1 MGIDVRVGYDR
12 GEKVTS
18 YEAIKHLYLAIKA
31 GISPSLGAYGQELVV
46 HNFEEDPK
54 AYYVSLYYHSS
65 GLEKEFKQIKED
77 GYIAYYPDYI
87 EIKQSEDSQYGS
99 WWFIE
104 SLTGLIGRSVGWN
117 KLIPDAFDR
126 NKFNLPI
133 RRWVMYHESLR
144 NIKKPFVTDRE
155 EYDFP
160 IYPKQKVRFDY
171 NMKPIGELP
180 IFPKYK
186 INRKKM
192 NLLRKEHKDFPQYIE
207 AMFKLLPP
215 LTQEWFDI
223 AKKEAEDETLDKKY
237 RMFLGLLLAEKQYNG
252 WGYLNRDTGLYELS
266 LSNILERFD
275 WQLKKS
281 HPEVLDKVQ

>member
-1 MGIDVRVGYDR
+1 MGIDVKLGYDR
-12 GEKVTS
+12 AEKVTS
-18 YEAIKHLYLAIKA
+18 YDAIKHLYLASKS
-31 GISPSLGAYGQELVV
+31 GVGASIDMRGTELEI
-46 HNFEEDPK
+46 HNFEEDPE
-54 AYYVSLYYHSS
+54 AYYVSLFWDPNKDLKTYAEIQKRSY
-65 GLEKEFKQIKED
+65 L
-77 GYIAYYPDYI
+77 AYYPNYI
-87 EIKQSEDSQYGS
+87 EIKQGDDSQYTN
-99 WWFIE
+99 WFIE
-104 SLTGLIGRSVGWN
+104 SLTGLIGRSVSWN

-155 EYDFP
+155 EFDFP

-171 NMKPIGELP
+171 NMKPIDELP
-180 IFPKYK
+180 VFPKYR

-223 AKKEAEDETLDKKY
+223 AKKEAEDETPDKKY

>member
-12 GEKVTS
+12 AEKVTS
-18 YEAIKHLYLAIKA
+18 YDAIKHLYLAQKA
-31 GISPSLGAYGQELVV
+31 GVGASIDMRGTELEI
-46 HNFEEDPK
+46 HNFEEDPE
-54 AYYVSLYYHSS
+54 AYYVSLFWDPNKDLKTYAEIQKRSY
-65 GLEKEFKQIKED
+65 L
-77 GYIAYYPDYI
+77 AYYPNYI
-87 EIKQSEDSQYGS
+87 EIKQGDDSQYTN
-99 WWFIE
+99 WFIE
-104 SLTGLIGRSVGWN
+104 SLTGLVGRSVGWN

-160 IYPKQKVRFDY
+160 IKENQKVRFDY

-180 IFPKYK
+180 KFPKYK

-192 NLLRKEHKDFPQYIE
+192 NLLRKEHKEFPQYVE
-207 AMFKLLPP
+207 AMFKLLPT

-237 RMFLGLLLAEKQYNG
+237 RMFLDLLLAEKQYNG
-252 WGYLNRDTGLYELS
+252 WGYLDRDTGLYELN

>member
-12 GEKVTS
+12 AEKVTS
-18 YEAIKHLYLAIKA
+18 YDAIKHLYLAQKA
-31 GISPSLGAYGQELVV
+31 GVGASIDMRGTELEI
-46 HNFEEDPK
+46 HNFEEDPE
-54 AYYVSLYYHSS
+54 AYYVSLFWDPNKDLKTYAEIQKRSY
-65 GLEKEFKQIKED
+65 L
-77 GYIAYYPDYI
+77 AYYPNYI
-87 EIKQSEDSQYGS
+87 EIKQGDDSQYTN
-99 WWFIE
+99 WFIE
-104 SLTGLIGRSVGWN
+104 SLTGLIGRSVSWN

-155 EYDFP
+155 EFDFP

-171 NMKPIGELP
+171 NMKPIDELP
-180 IFPKYK
+180 VFPKYR

-252 WGYLNRDTGLYELS
+252 WGYLNRDTGLYELN

>member
-1 MGIDVRVGYDR
+1 MGIDVKLGYER
-12 GEKVTS
+12 AEKVTS
-18 YEAIKHLYLAIKA
+18 YDAIKHLYLAQKA
-31 GISPSLGAYGQELVV
+31 GVGASIDMRGTELEI
-46 HNFEEDPK
+46 HNFEEDPE
-54 AYYVSLYYHSS
+54 AYYVSLFWDPNKDLKTYAEIQKRSY
-65 GLEKEFKQIKED
+65 L
-77 GYIAYYPDYI
+77 AYYPNYI
-87 EIKQSEDSQYGS
+87 EIKQGDDSQYTN
-99 WWFIE
+99 WFIE
-104 SLTGLIGRSVGWN
+104 SLTGLVGRSVGWN

-171 NMKPIGELP
+171 NMKPIDELP
-180 IFPKYK
+180 VFPKYK

-192 NLLRKEHKDFPQYIE
+192 NLLRKEHKEFPQYVE
-207 AMFKLLPP
+207 AMFKILPT

-252 WGYLNRDTGLYELS
+252 WGYLNRDTGLYELN

>member
-1 MGIDVRVGYDR
+1 VGASIDMR
-12 GEKVTS
+12 GT
-18 YEAIKHLYLAIKA
+18 
-31 GISPSLGAYGQELVV
+31 ELEI
-46 HNFEEDPK
+46 HNFEEDPE
-54 AYYVSLYYHSS
+54 AYYVSLFWDPNKDLKTYAEIQKRSY
-65 GLEKEFKQIKED
+65 L
-77 GYIAYYPDYI
+77 AYYPNYI
-87 EIKQSEDSQYGS
+87 EIKQGDDSQYTN
-99 WWFIE
+99 WFIE
-104 SLTGLIGRSVGWN
+104 SLTGLIGRSVSWN

-155 EYDFP
+155 EFDFP

-171 NMKPIGELP
+171 NMKPIDELP
-180 IFPKYK
+180 VFPKYR

-223 AKKEAEDETLDKKY
+223 AKKEAEDETPDKKY

>member
-99 WWFIE
+99 WWIR
-104 SLTGLIGRSVGWN
+104 SLTGLISRSVSWN

-133 RRWVMYHESLR
+133 RRWVMYHENLSGVKR
-144 NIKKPFVTDRE
+144 PYATDRE

-160 IYPKQKVRFDY
+160 INASQKLRFDY
-171 NMKPIGELP
+171 NMKPIDELP
-180 IFPKYK
+180 VFPKYR

-192 NLLRKEHKDFPQYIE
+192 NLLRKENKDFPQYVE

-223 AKKEAEDETLDKKY
+223 AKKEAE
-237 RMFLGLLLAEKQYNG
+237 R
-252 WGYLNRDTGLYELS
+252 
-266 LSNILERFD
+266 
-275 WQLKKS
+275 
-281 HPEVLDKVQ
+281 

>member
-1 MGIDVRVGYDR
+1 MGIDVKLGYDR
-12 GEKVTS
+12 AEKVTS
-18 YEAIKHLYLAIKA
+18 YDAIKHLYLASKS
-31 GISPSLGAYGQELVV
+31 GVGASIDMRGTELEI
-46 HNFEEDPK
+46 HNFEEDPE
-54 AYYVSLYYHSS
+54 AYYVSLFWDPNKDLKTYAEIQKRSY
-65 GLEKEFKQIKED
+65 L
-77 GYIAYYPDYI
+77 AYYTNYI
-87 EIKQSEDSQYGS
+87 EIKQGDDSQYTN
-99 WWFIE
+99 WFIE
-104 SLTGLIGRSVGWN
+104 SLTGLIGRSVSWN

-155 EYDFP
+155 EFDFP

-171 NMKPIGELP
+171 NMKPIDELP
-180 IFPKYK
+180 VFPKYR

-223 AKKEAEDETLDKKY
+223 AKKEAEDETPDKKY

>member
-1 MGIDVRVGYDR
+1 MGIDVKLGYDR
-12 GEKVTS
+12 AEKVTS
-18 YEAIKHLYLAIKA
+18 YDAIKHLYLASKA
-31 GISPSLGAYGQELVV
+31 GVGASIDMRGTELEI
-46 HNFEEDPK
+46 HNFEEDPE
-54 AYYVSLYYHSS
+54 AYYVSLFWDPNKDLKTYAEIQKRSY
-65 GLEKEFKQIKED
+65 L
-77 GYIAYYPDYI
+77 AYYPNYI
-87 EIKQSEDSQYGS
+87 EIKQGDDSQYTN
-99 WWFIE
+99 WFIE
-104 SLTGLIGRSVGWN
+104 SLTGLIGRSVSWN

-155 EYDFP
+155 EFDFP

-171 NMKPIGELP
+171 NMKPIDELP
-180 IFPKYK
+180 VFPKYR

-223 AKKEAEDETLDKKY
+223 AKKEAEDETPDKKY